1 MADFQMNVNYAKP
14 QVTSLGDMVNMASGI
29 QNFQQTQQMNP
40 LALQKAQLEVER
52 ARQLNPLE
60 LEKAQIENQVLKQK
74 NDERLKLQEFTSNP
88 TNWQTN
94 GRIDMDKINA
104 VIPKI
109 APLTGSD
116 VISSL
121 SGLHKSQTEAAS
133 AKQALTQTERT
144 IIGNTDH
151 SLGLMGVNDPKQI
164 IKVYEG
170 LIKNNPDNT
179 SLERM
184 INARI
189 DLLKQAQAG
198 PNITKDLMAESA
210 SLLSIPQQR
219 QEFAPKVGL
228 TNTGSQ
234 LKETITTPMSPT
246 GQAPNIQMTGRSEPL
261 TIAPGSQYVATGRV
275 DQNNNPTALQYDQ
288 SGRLLGEVTIPA
300 GVAPNMM
307 QGAQQPGVMPPQ
319 GAMPQQGGGMPQPQ
333 VNAPQAPAMPSNAP
347 VRMRPGENA
356 DTLRDAQAIRT
367 RSMAAAANVPN
378 QQFNSNQIIKIAD
391 DVISGKGAGAIA
403 NLTGGYAA
411 LPFGGDNATNL
422 QQLGHYMA
430 LQTAELSKSSGLS
443 GTDAANQIAGQIAG
457 TTDWT
462 APAIKQTARVN
473 RALSTA
479 TSLFNQGVENEFNKT
494 KDPFAAR
501 DFQNKWSQIADVN
514 AIRLYDAMRN
524 NDKDGMKEVV
534 NAVGGPDSIG
544 YKNLLTKIKFMS
556 TLVKGQ

>member
-1 MADFQMNVNYAKP
+1 MADFSMNVNYAKP
-14 QVTSLGDMVNMASGI
+14 QMTSLGDMVNMASGI

-40 LALQKAQLEVER
+40 LALQRAQQEVEQ
-52 ARQLNPLE
+52 ARQLNPLA

-74 NDERLKLQEFTSNP
+74 NDERLKLQEFTNNP
-88 TNWQTN
+88 ANWQTN
-94 GRIDMDKINA
+94 GRIDMDKINSA
-104 VIPKI
+104 IPKI
-109 APLTGSD
+109 APLTGAD

-133 AKQALTQTERT
+133 AKQALTQTERN
-144 IIGNTDH
+144 IIGNVDH

-164 IKVYEG
+164 IKAYQG
-170 LIKNNPDNT
+170 LIQNNPDNP

-184 INARI
+184 INSRI
-189 DLLKQAQAG
+189 DLLNKAQPG
-198 PNITKDLMAESA
+198 PAITKDLMAESA
-210 SLLSIPQQR
+210 SLLSIPVQR

-228 TNTGSQ
+228 TNTGGQ
-234 LKETITTPMSPT
+234 LQETITTPMSPT
-246 GQAPNIQMTGRSEPL
+246 GQAPNIQMTGRGQPL
-261 TIAPGSQYVATGRV
+261 TMAPGSQFVPTGRT
-275 DQNNNPTALQYDQ
+275 DQNNNPTAIQYGPNGQ
-288 SGRLLGEVTIPA
+288 ILGEITIPA
-300 GVAPNMM
+300 GVSPNMM
-307 QGAQQPGVMPPQ
+307 QGAQQP

-347 VRMRPGENA
+347 VRMRAGENA

-367 RSMAAAANVPN
+367 RAMASAANVPN

-534 NAVGGPDSIG
+534 NAVGGPDSTG

>member
-1 MADFQMNVNYAKP
+1 MADFSMNVNYAKP
-14 QVTSLGDMVNMASGI
+14 QMTSLGDMVNMASGM
-29 QNFQQTQQMNP
+29 QNFQQAQQMNP
-40 LALQKAQLEVER
+40 LA
-52 ARQLNPLE
+52 
-60 LEKAQIENQVLKQK
+60 LEKAQIENQVLRQK

-88 TNWQTN
+88 ANWQTN

-104 VIPKI
+104 AIPKI
-109 APLTGSD
+109 APLTGPD

-121 SGLHKSQTEAAS
+121 SGLHKSQTEAAK
-133 AKQALTQTERT
+133 AKQDLTQTERT

-151 SLGLMGVNDPKQI
+151 SLGLMGVNDPQ
-164 IKVYEG
+164 KVIQVYKG
-170 LIKNNPDNT
+170 LIKNNPDNP

-184 INARI
+184 INSRI
-189 DLLKQAQAG
+189 DLLSKAEAG
-198 PNITKDLMAESA
+198 PNITKDLLAESA

-219 QEFAPKVGL
+219 QEFATKVGL
-228 TNTGSQ
+228 TNTGSE
-234 LKETITTPMSPT
+234 LKETLTTPMSPT
-246 GQAPNIQMTGRSEPL
+246 GQAPNIRLTGAAEPL
-261 TIAPGSQYVATGRV
+261 TMAPGTQFVPTGRT
-275 DQNNNPTALQYDQ
+275 DQNNNPTAFEYSKTGQ
-288 SGRLLGEVTIPA
+288 LLGEVTIPA
-300 GVAPNMM
+300 GVAKPNMP
-307 QGAQQPGVMPPQ
+307 QGAPQPPQQ
-319 GAMPQQGGGMPQPQ
+319 GAMPQQGGGMPQ

-347 VRMRPGENA
+347 VRLRPGENA
-356 DTLRDAQAIRT
+356 DTLQNAQAIRT
-367 RSMAAAANVPN
+367 RAMAAAADVPN

-430 LQTAELSKSSGLS
+430 LQTAALARSSGLS

-457 TTDWT
+457 TVEWT

-473 RALSTA
+473 RAFSTA

-524 NDKDGMKEVV
+524 NDKDGIKEVV
-534 NAVGGPDSIG
+534 NAVGGPDSTG

>member
-1 MADFQMNVNYAKP
+1 MADFSMNVNYAKP
-14 QVTSLGDMVNMASGI
+14 QATSLGDMLGMASGI
-29 QNFQQTQQMNP
+29 QNFQQ
-40 LALQKAQLEVER
+40 AQ
-52 ARQLNPLE
+52 QLNPLA

-74 NDERLKLQEFTSNP
+74 NDERLRLQEFTSNP
-88 TNWQTN
+88 ANWQTN

-104 VIPKI
+104 AIPKI
-109 APLTGSD
+109 APLTGAD
-116 VISSL
+116 VITSL

-133 AKQALTQTERT
+133 AKQSLTQTERN
-144 IIGNTDH
+144 IIGNVDH

-164 IKVYEG
+164 IKAYQG
-170 LIKNNPDNT
+170 LIQNNPDNP

-184 INARI
+184 INSRI
-189 DLLKQAQAG
+189 ELLNRAQPG
-198 PNITKDLMAESA
+198 PNITKDLLAESA
-210 SLLSIPQQR
+210 SLLSIPVQR

-300 GVAPNMM
+300 GVTPNMM
-307 QGAQQPGVMPPQ
+307 QGAQQPGAMPPQ

-367 RSMAAAANVPN
+367 RSIAAAANVPN

-534 NAVGGPDSIG
+534 NAVGGPDSTG

>member
-1 MADFQMNVNYAKP
+1 MADFSMNVNYAKP
-14 QVTSLGDMVNMASGI
+14 QMTSIGDMVNMASGI
-29 QNFQQTQQMNP
+29 QNFQQ
-40 LALQKAQLEVER
+40 AQ
-52 ARQLNPLE
+52 QLNPLAV
-60 LEKAQIENQVLKQK
+60 EKAQIENQVLKQK

-88 TNWQTN
+88 ANWQTN

-109 APLTGSD
+109 APLTGPD

-133 AKQALTQTERT
+133 AKQALTQTERN
-144 IIGNTDH
+144 IIGNVDH
-151 SLGLMGVNDPKQI
+151 SLGLMGINDPKQI
-164 IKVYEG
+164 IKAYQG
-170 LIKNNPDNT
+170 LIQNNPDNP

-184 INARI
+184 INSRI
-189 DLLKQAQAG
+189 ELLNKAQAG
-198 PNITKDLMAESA
+198 PAITKDLLAESA
-210 SLLSIPQQR
+210 SLLSIPEQR
-219 QEFAPKVGL
+219 SQFAPKVSL
-228 TNTGSQ
+228 TNTGGQ
-234 LKETITTPMSPT
+234 LQETLTTPMSPT
-246 GQAPNIQMTGRSEPL
+246 GQAPNIQMTGRAQPL
-261 TIAPGSQYVATGRV
+261 TMAPGTQYVPTGKT
-275 DQNNNPTALQYDQ
+275 DQNNNPTAIAYSP
-288 SGRLLGEVTIPA
+288 SGQLLGEVTIPA
-300 GVAPNMM
+300 GVSSNMM
-307 QGAQQPGVMPPQ
+307 QGAQQPPQQGTMPPQ

-333 VNAPQAPAMPSNAP
+333 MNAPQAPAMPSNAP

-367 RSMAAAANVPN
+367 RAMASAANVPN

-479 TSLFNQGVENEFNKT
+479 TSLFNQGVENEFAKT

-501 DFQNKWSQIADVN
+501 DFQNKWGQIADVN

-524 NDKDGMKEVV
+524 NDKEGMKEVV

-544 YKNLLTKIKFMS
+544 YKNLLNKIKFMS

>member
-1 MADFQMNVNYAKP
+1 MADFSMNVNYAKP
-14 QVTSLGDMVNMASGI
+14 QTTSLGDMVNMASGI
-29 QNFQQTQQMNP
+29 QNYQQ
-40 LALQKAQLEVER
+40 AQ
-52 ARQLNPLE
+52 QLNPLA
-60 LEKAQIENQVLKQK
+60 LEKAQIENQVLRQK

-88 TNWQTN
+88 ENWQTN
-94 GRIDMDKINA
+94 GRIDMDKINK

-121 SGLHKSQTEAAS
+121 SGLHKNQTDADKG
-133 AKQALTQTERT
+133 KQDLTQSERT
-144 IIGNTDH
+144 LIGNVDH
-151 SLGLMGVNDPKQI
+151 SLGLMGINDPKQVV
-164 IKVYEG
+164 KAYQG
-170 LIKNNPDNT
+170 LITNNPDN
-179 SLERM
+179 SALQRM
-184 INARI
+184 VNARI
-189 DLLKQAQAG
+189 KMLNNAEAG
-198 PNITKDLMAESA
+198 PHITKDLLAESA
-210 SLLSIPQQR
+210 SLLSIPEQR
-219 QEFAPKVGL
+219 SQFAPKVGL
-228 TNTGSQ
+228 TSTGSE

-246 GQAPNIQMTGRSEPL
+246 GQAPNIRMTGRSEPL
-261 TIAPGSQYVATGRV
+261 TMAPGSQYVPTGKT
-275 DQNNNPTALQYDQ
+275 DQNNNPTALQYDP

-300 GVAPNMM
+300 GVGGAP
-307 QGAQQPGVMPPQ
+307 QQ

-356 DTLRDAQAIRT
+356 DTLQNAQAIRT
-367 RSMAAAANVPN
+367 RAMASAANVPN

-479 TSLFNQGVENEFNKT
+479 TSLFNQGVENEFAKT
-494 KDPFAAR
+494 KDPFSAR
-501 DFQNKWSQIADVN
+501 DFQNKWGQIADVN
-514 AIRLYDAMRN
+514 AIRLYDAMKN

-534 NAVGGPDSIG
+534 NAVGGPDSTG

>member
-1 MADFQMNVNYAKP
+1 MANLSMNVNYAKP

-29 QNFQQTQQMNP
+29 QNYQQAQQI
-40 LALQKAQLEVER
+40 
-52 ARQLNPLE
+52 NPLE
-60 LEKAQIENQVLKQK
+60 LEKKQIENQVLRQK

-88 TNWQTN
+88 ANWQTN

-133 AKQALTQTERT
+133 AKQALTQTERN

-151 SLGLMGVNDPKQI
+151 SLGLMGINDPQ
-164 IKVYEG
+164 KVIQVYKG
-170 LIKNNPDNT
+170 LIKNNPDNP

-184 INARI
+184 INSRI
-189 DLLKQAQAG
+189 DLLSKADAG

-210 SLLSIPQQR
+210 SLLSIPVQR
-219 QEFAPKVGL
+219 QEFAPKVSL
-228 TNTGSQ
+228 TNTGGQ
-234 LKETITTPMSPT
+234 LQETLTTPMSPT
-246 GQAPNIQMTGRSEPL
+246 GQAPNIQMTGRGQPL
-261 TIAPGSQYVATGRV
+261 TMAPGSQFVPTGRT
-275 DQNNNPTALQYDQ
+275 DQNNNPTAIQYGPNGQ
-288 SGRLLGEVTIPA
+288 ILGEITIPA

-307 QGAQQPGVMPPQ
+307 QGAQQPPQ

-333 VNAPQAPAMPSNAP
+333 VVAPQPPAMPSNAP

-534 NAVGGPDSIG
+534 NAVGGPDSTG

>member
-1 MADFQMNVNYAKP
+1 MADFSMNVNYAKP
-14 QVTSLGDMVNMASGI
+14 QMTSLGDMVNMASGI

-40 LALQKAQLEVER
+40 LALQRAQQEVEQ
-52 ARQLNPLE
+52 ARQLNPLA

-74 NDERLKLQEFTSNP
+74 NDERLKLQEFTNNP
-88 TNWQTN
+88 VNWQTN
-94 GRIDMDKINA
+94 GRIDMDKINSA
-104 VIPKI
+104 IPKI
-109 APLTGSD
+109 APLTGAD

-121 SGLHKSQTEAAS
+121 SGLHKSQTEAAN
-133 AKQALTQTERT
+133 AKQALTQTERI
-144 IIGNTDH
+144 IIGNVDH

-164 IKVYEG
+164 IKAYQS
-170 LIKNNPDNT
+170 LIQNNPDNP

-184 INARI
+184 INSRI
-189 DLLKQAQAG
+189 DLLNKAQPG
-198 PNITKDLMAESA
+198 PAITKDLMAESA
-210 SLLSIPQQR
+210 SLLSIPVQR
-219 QEFAPKVGL
+219 QEFAPKVSM
-228 TNTGSQ
+228 TNTGGQ
-234 LKETITTPMSPT
+234 LQETITTPMSPT
-246 GQAPNIQMTGRSEPL
+246 GQAPNIQMTGRGQPL
-261 TIAPGSQYVATGRV
+261 TMTPGSQFVPTGRT
-275 DQNNNPTALQYDQ
+275 DQNNNPTAIQYGPNGQ
-288 SGRLLGEVTIPA
+288 ILGEITIPA
-300 GVAPNMM
+300 GVQPNMM
-307 QGAQQPGVMPPQ
+307 QGGQQPPQ
-319 GAMPQQGGGMPQPQ
+319 GAMPQQGGGMPQQQ
-333 VNAPQAPAMPSNAP
+333 VGAPQPPAMPSNAP
-347 VRMRPGENA
+347 VRMRAGENA

-367 RSMAAAANVPN
+367 RAMAAAANVPN

-479 TSLFNQGVENEFNKT
+479 TSLFNQGVENEFAKT
-494 KDPFAAR
+494 KDPFSAR
-501 DFQNKWSQIADVN
+501 DFQNKWGQIADVN
-514 AIRLYDAMRN
+514 AIRLYDAMKN

>member
-1 MADFQMNVNYAKP
+1 MADFSMNVNYAKP
-14 QVTSLGDMVNMASGI
+14 QATSLGDMLGMASGI
-29 QNFQQTQQMNP
+29 QNFQQ
-40 LALQKAQLEVER
+40 AQ
-52 ARQLNPLE
+52 QLNPLA
-60 LEKAQIENQVLKQK
+60 LEKAQIENQVLRQK

-88 TNWQTN
+88 ANWQTN

-109 APLTGSD
+109 APLTGAD

-121 SGLHKSQTEAAS
+121 SGLHKSQTEAAK
-133 AKQALTQTERT
+133 AKQDLTQTERN
-144 IIGNTDH
+144 IIGNVDH
-151 SLGLMGVNDPKQI
+151 SLGLMGINDPKQI
-164 IKVYEG
+164 IKAYQG
-170 LIKNNPDNT
+170 LIQNNPDNP

-184 INARI
+184 INSRI
-189 DLLKQAQAG
+189 ELLNKAQAG
-198 PNITKDLMAESA
+198 PAITKDLLAESA
-210 SLLSIPQQR
+210 SLLSIPEQR
-219 QEFAPKVGL
+219 SQFAPKVSL
-228 TNTGSQ
+228 TNTGGQ
-234 LKETITTPMSPT
+234 LQETLTTPMSPT
-246 GQAPNIQMTGRSEPL
+246 GQAPNIQMTGRGQPL
-261 TIAPGSQYVATGRV
+261 TMAPGSQFVPTGRT
-275 DQNNNPTALQYDQ
+275 DQNNNPTAIQYGPNGQ
-288 SGRLLGEVTIPA
+288 ILGEITIPA
-300 GVAPNMM
+300 GVSPNMM
-307 QGAQQPGVMPPQ
+307 QGAQQPGAMPPQ
-319 GAMPQQGGGMPQPQ
+319 GAMPQQGGGMPQ
-333 VNAPQAPAMPSNAP
+333 VGAPQAPAMPSNAP

-367 RSMAAAANVPN
+367 RANASAANVPN

-479 TSLFNQGVENEFNKT
+479 TSLFNQGVENEFAKT

-501 DFQNKWSQIADVN
+501 DFQNKWGQIADVN

-534 NAVGGPDSIG
+534 NAVGGPDSTG